1 MRLKD
6 KVAIV
11 TGANSGI
18 GRAVAEKFV
27 SEGAKVVFSDING
40 DESSVSEFG
49 EAAIFVRCDVTKSK
63 EVDELVAK
71 AVEKFGKLDIIV
83 NNAGIGGLGGIV
95 DVTDESW
102 NKTIEINL
110 SGVMYGMR
118 AAAKEMKKNAAG
130 GSIINT
136 SSILGS
142 VGFEGAIAYCAAKGG
157 VVQLT
162 RSGALD
168 LAKDKIRANAVAP
181 GFIETGM
188 TKDVLAASEFNKF
201 VISSTPLGYV
211 GEPADIANAVL
222 YLASDES
229 RYVTGTVLFVDGGWT
244 AK

>member
-1 MRLKD
+1 
-6 KVAIV
+6 
-11 TGANSGI
+11 
-18 GRAVAEKFV
+18 
-27 SEGAKVVFSDING
+27 
-40 DESSVSEFG
+40 
-49 EAAIFVRCDVTKSK
+49 
-63 EVDELVAK
+63 
-71 AVEKFGKLDIIV
+71 
-83 NNAGIGGLGGIV
+83 
-95 DVTDESW
+95 
-102 NKTIEINL
+102 
-110 SGVMYGMR
+110 MR